1 MSAGYSA
8 TVPVLG
14 VPGTRPVLNYSY
26 IHDTST
32 WYQVLEYYST
42 EYHTPVHCNGDWLSS
57 SLTTFTI
64 SYLINIL
71 RISLITHH
79 LSLYHS
85 SPITHQ
91 LISSQLKSISKTI
104 THTHVTMTRSF
115 SQRWLIIVIFSVVHI
130 PSCVSFVL
138 KSSRLHPNRPSI
150 PRKRFQN
157 PLYFE
162 TEDDNELV
170 DHSFAESSSPPPAE
184 INTDRL
190 PIIPVLLGVV
200 AFTAFWP
207 LLAFLRF
214 ENPVGY
220 FDIDTFLA
228 LQGILGINDA
238 GNMIQDPGAVTEIIE
253 LPGMSPAEQVVAAFF
268 GPPPLST
275 R

>member
-1 MSAGYSA
+1 M
-8 TVPVLG
+8 
-14 VPGTRPVLNYSY
+14 
-26 IHDTST
+26 
-32 WYQVLEYYST
+32 
-42 EYHTPVHCNGDWLSS
+42 
-57 SLTTFTI
+57 
-64 SYLINIL
+64 
-71 RISLITHH
+71 
-79 LSLYHS
+79 
-85 SPITHQ
+85 
-91 LISSQLKSISKTI
+91 
-104 THTHVTMTRSF
+104 MRSF
-115 SQRWLIIVIFSVVHI
+115 SQRWLIIVFLSVGHI

-150 PRKRFQN
+150 PRKRFLN

-170 DHSFAESSSPPPAE
+170 DHSFAESSSPPAE

-190 PIIPVLLGVV
+190 PSVPVLLGVV

-238 GNMIQDPGAVTEIIE
+238 GTMMQDPATVTEVIE

-268 GPPPLST
+268 GPPPSST